1 MGPTPLWNLL
11 VQSRQIILSNHPVD
25 LGIQWILYEDG
36 HHLYLA
42 SRSRD
47 DIFFSGT
54 PTQIGSLGCGDPGH
68 GPVYRVAQAAPY

>member
-1 MGPTPLWNLL
+1 MGPTPLWTLL
-11 VQSRQIILSNHPVD
+11 VQSRQVMLSNHPVD

-54 PTQIGSLGCGDPGH
+54 PRSDLWAVVTL
-68 GPVYRVAQAAPY
+68 VTAPCIASRKLLLIE